1 MRRCLFGPAP
11 ETFSARDLGA
21 PGENL
26 VFDFAGRHSLT
37 LSADTSWDEVL
48 GQLPPGWRPDLL
60 ALSLSYTS
68 IPIGL
73 WRAPV
78 PIIGLAADWNLLWS
92 YYRHVL
98 PRCDLV
104 LTDQPGVEFL
114 QRAGI
119 AHVRPAALFGLEQS
133 FLGDIP
139 STPSERDIDLLFVG
153 NCSSSVQR
161 ERLPWLGRLA
171 RLSARWN
178 VVIRTAVYGAEYRQ
192 LLARAKI
199 VFNRSIRG
207 ECNRRVFEA
216 AAAGAL
222 LLQERENGDVPH
234 YLTPGVQYA
243 PYGADDL
250 ESVIEHYLTHDDER
264 RAIAQAGQAV
274 SDRFTFVAC
283 WDKAV
288 TSIESPLEELRERAA
303 RRNAKPV
310 VADVTAG
317 VWSAVCGG
325 RGSELVA
332 ALKEGASSAKASNA
346 AGLFARTPAEAAD
359 YLLDALGH
367 EPRHAVAGLSRTE
380 ALIQAGRNKEAV
392 VQAQLTLALLEQ
404 HDGVAEEAYD
414 APRYPAD
421 FDLFRVEWERAGWI
435 NAGAPAAEREAKRNL
450 LRCWL
455 HSMLADLTADL
466 NHFAAA
472 AQARPDLAALQGAL
486 GCALARAHRLADAL
500 SPLRSAVCGNPFDRQ
515 AARALQLLFK
525 VSGDTI
531 GHAEFVAEQRALHKA
546 APQLVPA
553 ESWFV
558 ETSQSGQERSSI
570 IVLAC
575 NQVEFTRLCLE
586 SVLKHTRGEF
596 ELILVDNG
604 STDETPALFQ
614 EISTRAGPARVVVI
628 RNPENKGFA
637 AGVNQGLAQAHREF
651 LVLLNNDTVVTPGW
665 LDGLVAWAV
674 SNPLVGLVGPMTN
687 YTAPPQLVEAGYADL
702 SGLDAFARQRRE
714 QFAGQALDV
723 PRLTGFCLLIRRTVL
738 DALGGRLDERYGLGF
753 FEDDDLCHYARAV
766 GFKLLAAQDVY
777 IHHFGSKTF
786 AGLGIDTERQLRE
799 NFGRFRDKWGHE
811 AAAFYRFPDDKPA
824 LSNVT
829 PRATRPKVSL
839 CMIVRNEENN
849 LADCLGPIRD
859 VVGEVIVVDTG
870 STDRT
875 VLLARSLGAQVIE
888 SQWQD
893 SFSIARNQS
902 IDHARGEWIFW
913 MDADDRTDP
922 DNLARLT
929 KLFDHL
935 DESKRAFIMKCLC
948 VAPVPGETAT
958 IVDHVRL
965 FRRDAKHRWTYRVH
979 EQIFPGLRATR
990 TEVVWSDVTILH
1002 TGYTDE
1008 ALRKRKLERDLRLLR
1023 LDEKDHPDDPFI
1035 FFNLG
1040 SVLREL
1046 RQSADALP
1054 YLKRSLK
1061 SSHPEDSI
1069 VRKLYSMI
1077 AQCERELESVD
1088 KALATCAEGR
1098 AIYPHD
1104 AELLY
1109 VESLL
1114 FSDKGD
1120 KRAAEDRLKKL
1131 ISGRES
1137 EHLSSAAVGLRGHKA
1152 RHNLAMIYLEDK
1164 RYSEAESQWRA
1175 ALLDEPAFYPA
1186 HVGLGEAL
1194 LQRRAWARLEEQA
1207 TVLRQLGMR
1216 GQEEAEALL
1225 GRAMMER
1232 QEFQS
1237 AQAHFRKVLERF
1249 PFSLNLRILHSHSI
1263 LKEGKDDRAAEQAL
1277 RNILALAP
1285 NDAEAKNNLAVIQ
1298 RRNGMQVTGR
1308 PNRGPRIFVLCPDNN
1323 SPSGG
1328 VRRLYR
1334 HVDVLRK
1341 HDHDAFVLHE
1351 QPGFRCTWFANDSP
1365 VVAQSQAA
1373 ITPSDYLVVPEIY
1386 VAAIPEL
1393 APGVPKVIFNQN
1405 AYFTFRGW
1413 PVDSLNGPSPY
1424 RHPDVIAVFAV
1435 SDDNREYLQ
1444 FAFPGLEVRRLH
1456 YGIDPIFAPK
1466 WPKRQLVAYMPR
1478 KNSED
1483 AIQVLNI
1490 LRSRGALTGWELRSI
1505 DCVHERQVAEQLSE
1519 AAVFLSFGNPEG
1531 CPLPPLEAMASGCVV
1546 IGYHG
1551 RGGREYFDTSF
1562 SRPVEA
1568 GDIVEFGRLTEE
1580 VLLRA
1585 LREPDW
1591 LADCG
1596 RRAAAQVCEHFA
1608 PEREE
1613 LDIVDAWKAITS
1625 TISPL
1630 SQSNRQSG

>member
-1 MRRCLFGPAP
+1 MLHCLFGPAP

-21 PGENL
+21 PDENV
-26 VFDFAGRHSLT
+26 VFDFDGRHSFG
-37 LSADTSWDEVL
+37 LSANTSWEEVL
-48 GQLPPGWRPDLL
+48 GQLPPGWRPDFL
-60 ALSLSYTS
+60 ALSLAYNS

-104 LTDQPGVEFL
+104 LCDEPGIESL

-119 AHVRPAALFGLEQS
+119 AYVRPAALFGLEQS
-133 FLGDIP
+133 FFADAP
-139 STPSERDIDLLFVG
+139 STTTERDIDVLFVG

-161 ERLPWLGRLA
+161 ERLPWLGRIA
-171 RLSARWN
+171 RLSTRWN

-222 LLQERENGDVPH
+222 LLQEHENAEVPQ
-234 YLTPGVQYA
+234 YLTPGIDYA
-243 PYGADDL
+243 TYSANDL
-250 ESVIEHYLTHDDER
+250 EPVIEHYLIHEGER
-264 RAIAQAGQAV
+264 RAIAEAAQRLSG
-274 SDRFTFVAC
+274 SITFASC
-283 WDKAV
+283 WEKVV
-288 TSIESPLEELRERAA
+288 TSINDDWEQLRERAA
-303 RRNAKPV
+303 QRSATPV

-317 VWSAVCGG
+317 VWCAVCGG
-325 RGSELVA
+325 SGSELLT
-332 ALKEGASSAKASNA
+332 ALKEGAPSAKASNA

-359 YLLDALGH
+359 YFLDALGH
-367 EPRHAVAGLSRTE
+367 EPRHAIAGLNRTE

-404 HDGVAEEAYD
+404 HDGIAEEAYE

-421 FDLFRVEWERAGWI
+421 FELFRVEWERAGWI
-435 NAGAPAAEREAKRNL
+435 NAGAPAAEHDSKRNL

-455 HSMLADLTADL
+455 HSLLADLTGDL

-472 AQARPDLAALQGAL
+472 AQARPDLAGLQGAL

-500 SPLRSAVCGNPFDRQ
+500 PPLRSAVTGNPFDRQ

-525 VSGDTI
+525 VSGDTN

-558 ETSQSGQERSSI
+558 ETSLSGKERSSI
-570 IVLAC
+570 VVLAC

-586 SVLKHTRGEF
+586 SVLKHTGGDF

-614 EISTRAGPARVVVI
+614 EISKRVGSARVELI
-628 RNPENKGFA
+628 RNAENRGFA
-637 AGVNQGLAQAHREF
+637 AGVNQGLAQAHGEY
-651 LVLLNNDTVVTPGW
+651 LVLLNNDTVVTPDW
-665 LDGLVAWAV
+665 LDGLVAWAI
-674 SNPLVGLVGPMTN
+674 SNPQVGLVGPMTN
-687 YTAPPQLVEAGYADL
+687 YTAPPQLAEAGYADL
-702 SGLDAFARQRRE
+702 SGLDAFAKQRRE

-753 FEDDDLCHYARAV
+753 FEDDDLCHHARAA

-799 NFGRFRDKWGHE
+799 NFERFRDKWGHE
-811 AAAFYRFPDDKPA
+811 AAAFYHFPDDVPA
-824 LSNVT
+824 LPNVT

-839 CMIVRNEENN
+839 CMIVKNEENN
-849 LADCLGPIRD
+849 LADCLGPLRD
-859 VVGEVIVVDTG
+859 VVGEVIVVDTA

-875 VLLARSLGAQVIE
+875 VSLARSLGVQVIE

-902 IDHARGEWIFW
+902 IDHANGEWIFW
-913 MDADDRTDP
+913 MDADDRIDCE
-922 DNLARLT
+922 NLARLT

-979 EQIFPGLRATR
+979 EQIFPGLRAAG

-1046 RQSADALP
+1046 HQSADALP

-1131 ISGRES
+1131 ISGREA

-1194 LQRRAWARLEEQA
+1194 LQRRAWARLDEQA
-1207 TVLRQLGMR
+1207 TALRQMGMR

-1232 QEFQS
+1232 QEF
-1237 AQAHFRKVLERF
+1237 AAARAHFQKTLERF

-1263 LKEGKDDRAAEQAL
+1263 LKEGTDDRAAEQAL
-1277 RNILALAP
+1277 RNVLALSP
-1285 NDAEAKNNLAVIQ
+1285 NDAEARNNLAVIQ
-1298 RRNGMQVTGR
+1298 RRNGMQVAVR
-1308 PNRGPRIFVLCPDNN
+1308 SNRGPRIFVLCPDNN

-1351 QPGFRCTWFANDSP
+1351 QPGFRCTWFANDTE

-1373 ITPSDYLVVPEIY
+1373 IAPSDYLVVPEIY
-1386 VAAIPEL
+1386 AAVLAEL
-1393 APGVPKVIFNQN
+1393 APRVPKVIFNQN

-1424 RHPDVIAVFAV
+1424 RHPEVIAVFAV

-1478 KNSED
+1478 KNGED
-1483 AIQVLNI
+1483 AAQVLNI
-1490 LRSRGALTGWELRSI
+1490 LRSRGALTGWELSSI
-1505 DCVHERQVAEQLSE
+1505 HSMNERQVAEQLSE
-1519 AAVFLSFGNPEG
+1519 AAVFLSFGHPEG
-1531 CPLPPLEAMASGCVV
+1531 CPLPPLEAMASGCLVV
-1546 IGYHG
+1546 GYHG
-1551 RGGREYFDTSF
+1551 RGGREYFDRAF
-1562 SRPVEA
+1562 SWPIEA
-1568 GDIVEFGRLTEE
+1568 GDVVGFALAAED
-1580 VLLRA
+1580 VLKRSSQ
-1585 LREPDW
+1585 EPDW
-1591 LADCG
+1591 LAEVG
-1596 RRAAAQVCEHFA
+1596 REATLHVRERYS
-1608 PEREE
+1608 PEREKQ
-1613 LDIVDAWKAITS
+1613 DIVEAW
-1625 TISPL
+1625 
-1630 SQSNRQSG
+1630 QSILVTPQR